1 MIIDILWLLFFYSV
15 EIAMLFPNVD
25 FSKLELRQR
34 RKLKEELF
42 HQLRSL
48 LSNGFSLTDIHDVWF
63 DQVLNGEGTV
73 YTESSVKLFAIIAC
87 LYDHD
92 YDILSKYLLKLSLI
106 FIYQ

>member
-1 MIIDILWLLFFYSV
+1 
-15 EIAMLFPNVD
+15 MLFSNVD

-63 DQVLNGEGTV
+63 DQVQNGEGTV
-73 YTESSVKLFAIIAC
+73 YTKGFINIFAIIA
-87 LYDHD
+87 
-92 YDILSKYLLKLSLI
+92 IMIMITIFTAYLH
-106 FIYQ
+106 

>member
-1 MIIDILWLLFFYSV
+1 MASFFYSV

-73 YTESSVKLFAIIAC
+73 YTKSSVKLFAIIAC
-87 LYDHD
+87 FYDHD
-92 YDILSKYLLKLSLI
+92 YDILSIYLLKLSLI
-106 FIYQ
+106 FIYL

>member
-1 MIIDILWLLFFYSV
+1 MIYYGFFFYSV

-73 YTESSVKLFAIIAC
+73 YTKSSINIFAIIAINMIIIIILTVY
-87 LYDHD
+87 LY
-92 YDILSKYLLKLSLI
+92 
-106 FIYQ
+106 